1 MPGKR
6 VRVLKY
12 RDLKKIQTGTSQE
25 PLVSL
30 NAFCP
35 DIACCY
41 QKRDMYKYLGNQIL
55 VRKRLA
61 GKLGRANLQ
70 LGKLLPGA
78 KLRIVYGYRH
88 PEVQKKYFDRI
99 MKEISGKYKR
109 LGQNQLIALAHN
121 FVASPDVAGHTTG
134 GAIDVTIE
142 KNGRELNLGTRI
154 ADYSN
159 PEKIKTFSRTI
170 SQEQARLRKLL
181 HDVLLKQ
188 GLAPF
193 YGEWW
198 HFSYGDRE
206 WACFYGKKR
215 ALYAEVD
222 LRSPS

>member
-1 MPGKR
+1 MINQKAKI
-6 VRVLKY
+6 LKY
-12 RDLKKIQTGTSQE
+12 QDLKKIPAGKSRD

-30 NAFCP
+30 NKSCP
-35 DIACCY
+35 DIACRY
-41 QKRDMYKYLGNQIL
+41 QKRDMHKYLGNQML

-61 GKLGRANLQ
+61 DKLRRANLQ

-78 KLRIVYGYRH
+78 KLRVVYGYRH

-99 MKEISGKYKR
+99 IKEIGGKYKR
-109 LGQNQLIALAHN
+109 LEQNQLIALAHN

-215 ALYAEVD
+215 SLYSEID
-222 LRSPS
+222 HRISG